1 MNKKNNE
8 NAKTVAQW
16 VEEYLRDY
24 VYPTCKP
31 SAAEHYADNLL
42 KHLVPAL
49 GKLPL
54 RDLDAA
60 TLQRFFNTQALHGNL
75 RTGGALSTKSVRN
88 LRVAVSACLTQAVA
102 LGLIG
107 SNPVPGTVIRR
118 TPRVIVD
125 TLGEADRSRLLT
137 FLCKDDNAM
146 NPALIVAAEL
156 GLRRGE
162 LCALRWRDY
171 DPAGYLHVNSTVKR
185 LRASDPDCKSKT
197 CLVIN
202 EVKTDSSRRELVL
215 SPFLHKLVALQAEK
229 YRVEFGEPG
238 EDDFIFFNTAGGITD
253 PDNLSHY
260 FSDVLAGLGLPHV
273 KLHALRHTF
282 ASRAVELGVDIETIS
297 GILGHSDVTTTA
309 HYYLHPRQQAMNDA
323 LWKLS
328 SAPGLPPVRGVSPA
342 TVSTPGHTFRRRSG
356 FSKAA
361 VIQA

>member
-1 MNKKNNE
+1 MKAKENNI
-8 NAKTVAQW
+8 TVEQW
-16 VEEYLRDY
+16 VEEYLREY

-49 GKLPL
+49 GKLSL

-60 TLQRFFNTQALHGNL
+60 TLQKFFNSQAVHGNL
-75 RTGGALSTKSVRN
+75 KTGGALSTKSVRN

-102 LGLIG
+102 LGMIG

-118 TPRVIVD
+118 TPRVNVD
-125 TLGEADRSRLLT
+125 TLSEADRSRLLT
-137 FLCKDDNAM
+137 FLCSDDNDNAM

-162 LCALRWRDY
+162 LCALRWKDY
-171 DPAGYLHVNSTVKR
+171 DPAGYLHINSTVKR
-185 LRASDPDCKSKT
+185 LRNSDPDCKSKT
-197 CLVIN
+197 RLVIN
-202 EVKTDSSRRELVL
+202 DVKSDSSRRELVL
-215 SPFLHKLVALQAEK
+215 SPFLHQIVTLQAEK
-229 YRVEFGEPG
+229 YRAEFGEPG
-238 EDDFIFFNTAGGITD
+238 ADDFIFFNTVGGITD
-253 PDNLSHY
+253 PDNLTHY

-282 ASRAVELGVDIETIS
+282 ASRAVELGVDVETIS